1 MHKNIFKHPNLSI
14 KNFDNSFSKDQAD
27 RWFESS
33 LNELNWLE
41 GEIKLFGKNIKI
53 PRLQCWYA
61 DEGCN
66 YKYSGKMLE
75 RNNWHPTLLEIKSSI
90 EFITS
95 QKYNSVLAN
104 YYRDGSDSMG

>member
-41 GEIKLFGKNIKI
+41 GEIKLFGK
-53 PRLQCWYA
+53 
-61 DEGCN
+61 
-66 YKYSGKMLE
+66 MLVC
-75 RNNWHPTLLEIKSSI
+75 R
-90 EFITS
+90 
-95 QKYNSVLAN
+95 
-104 YYRDGSDSMG
+104 

>member
-53 PRLQCWYA
+53 SKKKLVYS
-61 DEGCN
+61 N
-66 YKYSGKMLE
+66 YFSYIYIVNEWGIIPK
-75 RNNWHPTLLEIKSSI
+75 I
-90 EFITS
+90 
-95 QKYNSVLAN
+95 
-104 YYRDGSDSMG
+104 